1 MTELDR
7 PWKVIRSWVEDVDDG
22 SRTPHPT
29 KMARVATWPTKQAAS
44 DGAARLAT
52 TQGLP
57 PSARDVVVTVE
68 RHVDGRWVPWP
79 PPPATVNRD
88 LGRARVA
95 AARAALNRT
104 QEAPA

>member
-1 MTELDR
+1 MTDLDR

-22 SRTPHPT
+22 ARTPHPT
-29 KMARVATWPTKQAAS
+29 VMARVATWPTEQAAR

-57 PSARDVVVTVE
+57 PSARDVAVTVE

-79 PPPATVNRD
+79 PPAPRVDRD
-88 LGRARVA
+88 LGLTRVR
-95 AARAALNRT
+95 AARAALHGT
-104 QEAPA
+104 AS